1 MARIR
6 LGQVTSETA
15 PPAGQVSIYSKIDDK
30 LYYQISTGDEYELFS
45 SGTPGIGG
53 YELEQHE
60 IDFTQFADKEIILS
74 EVPTQPTRTIMMIDG
89 AGPCFYG
96 VDFTVSGN
104 VLTWNGLRLDGLIGL
119 DDLVQIIYF

>member
-60 IDFTQFADKEIILS
+60 IDFTQFTDKEIILGQ
-74 EVPTQPTRTIMMIDG
+74 VPTQPTRTIMMIDG

-96 VDFTVSGN
+96 LDFTVSGN
-104 VLTWNGLRLDGLIGL
+104 VLTWDGLRLDGLIGL